1 MAARGLV
8 CYVAPVMKRP
18 KQLTKRERKA
28 LNPSRPAPAAQAQHI
43 HCVACGIHLHAE
55 QFDPPATATY
65 VRCQHGSTFASCMEC
80 VPRTRELL
88 AEHDRT
94 GQPVRVTGA
103 WH

>member
-1 MAARGLV
+1 
-8 CYVAPVMKRP
+8 MKRP

-28 LNPSRPAPAAQAQHI
+28 LSPARPRPAAQQAQHI
-43 HCVACGIHLHAE
+43 HCVACGIHLHVE

-65 VRCQHGSTFASCMEC
+65 VRCKHGSTWPSCTGC
-80 VPRTRELL
+80 APRAKELL

-94 GQPVRVTGA
+94 GRPVQAAGA